1 MGAEIRKLIR
11 MSDGF
16 GQLANLLHSGLKPDN
31 ASRHYSADLCC
42 SRQGSP
48 HAGTMVKLTGVW
60 GRVCGDGGGVGGEEE
75 SSSKARSVDVVTPGI
90 EAVPVHR
97 KGLLLSVP
105 RLKSNREVRD

>member
-1 MGAEIRKLIR
+1 
-11 MSDGF
+11 
-16 GQLANLLHSGLKPDN
+16 
-31 ASRHYSADLCC
+31 
-42 SRQGSP
+42 
-48 HAGTMVKLTGVW
+48 MVVEW
-60 GRVCGDGGGVGGEEE
+60 GGEEE